1 MAAGATYTTIATTT
15 VSGTTTQSVT
25 FSSIS
30 GSYTDLIVVFNGG
43 TNASGSNVDVT
54 FNNDTG
60 SNYSVTYLNGDGTSA
75 TSGRATN
82 QTAIRTNDGGYP
94 STDYNTVHIFSV
106 MNYSNSTT
114 YKTLL
119 SRANK
124 ATGTGA
130 GVSAVVGLWRSTS
143 AITSIKINVGANC
156 FRDGSTLSIYGITAA

>member
-1 MAAGATYTTIATTT
+1 MPAGRTYTPIATN
-15 VSGTTTQSVT
+15 VISNTTTQSIT

-30 GSYTDLIVVFNGG
+30 GSYTDLVVVFNGG
-43 TNASGSNVDVT
+43 TNTSASNVDVT

-60 SNYSVTYLNGDGTSA
+60 SNYSITYMNGDGSTAIS
-75 TSGRATN
+75 SRATN

-143 AITSIKINVGANC
+143 AITSITISVGANC
-156 FRDGSTLSIYGITAA
+156 FRNGSTLSLYGIAAA

>member
-1 MAAGATYTTIATTT
+1 MPAGMTYDTIATTT

-25 FSSIS
+25 FSGIS

-43 TNASGSNVDVT
+43 TNASASNVDVT

-60 SNYSVTYLNGDGTSA
+60 SNYSITYMNGDGASA
-75 TSGRATN
+75 ISARATN

-94 STDYNTVHIFSV
+94 STDYNAVHIFSI
-106 MNYSNSTT
+106 MNYANSTAH
-114 YKTLL
+114 KALL

-124 ATGTGA
+124 ASGTGA

-143 AITSIKINVGANC
+143 AITSVKINVGANC
-156 FRDGSTLSIYGITAA
+156 FRDGSTLSLYGITAA